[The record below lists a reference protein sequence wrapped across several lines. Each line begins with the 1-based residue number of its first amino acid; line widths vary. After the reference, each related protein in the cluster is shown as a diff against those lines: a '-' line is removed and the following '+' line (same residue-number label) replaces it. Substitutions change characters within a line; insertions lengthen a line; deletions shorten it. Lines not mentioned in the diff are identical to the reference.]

1 MLYYIDFR
9 MIGVTLQM
17 SCGESCNYTITD
29 LSPNTDYVIYIST
42 RRQGDTMDG
51 PPGPSVY
58 VKTACSGTYYFDYV
72 IFACI
77 WCFLCLFVYLLFHQL
92 NLESNTL
99 CQTKSHL
106 ATYLNINIFKA
117 NVSCIFLQPHKK
129 QKKKRLTDN

>member
-1 MLYYIDFR
+1 

-58 VKTACSGTYYFDYV
+58 VKTACAGTYYFEYV
-72 IFACI
+72 IFAGI
-77 WCFLCLFVYLLFHQL
+77 
-92 NLESNTL
+92 
-99 CQTKSHL
+99 
-106 ATYLNINIFKA
+106 
-117 NVSCIFLQPHKK
+117 
-129 QKKKRLTDN
+129 